1 MSMKGIIVDR
11 ISEFSSRKK
20 GIVILVV
27 LAGLTTYLV
36 CKKSEEKKVEQA
48 HKEGFENGLYEGV
61 RLSSK
66 IVRKLY
72 IDPPFAAISLAK
84 YIANIDGTITSHEKK
99 QIDNLV
105 NQFHKNIPQCP
116 EVFEKELED
125 ILNNN
130 ITFSDVAKYLD
141 SIDISDLKMYEEIML
156 STVNIDRKVTYQEK
170 VAIEEF
176 KTYCKE
182 RYSRKEE
189 NSNQE
194 NSSNMFEE
202 EHLLLSKEEIND
214 AVKNYSLRYKL
225 LDLKF
230 KKQTKLSKSEVSLV
244 MIATALQIIR
254 IYLLNNITE
263 KEKANIGKKE
273 KALKKS
279 QKKVLSKFES
289 NKKEKIGHYYAPLN
303 MIISTPGVPYDVQ
316 KYQEGKN
323 LGLFKGG
330 DNEKGVN
337 HRFAT
342 LGHDPLVGLLVG
354 TINIM
359 TNTITS
365 TRKKI
370 PLTYHVVYTKE
381 YKSPFIENR
390 KASFL
395 KALNA
400 SYERTKKDP
409 KPFVAAFIK
418 QLIHIATDTYT
429 IAGIQIPGANLIL
442 NENQV
447 EKLTGQISFG
457 DLAKFGTSYYLNEL
471 INTIIRLLYLIMV
484 QENGGDINDKL
495 TIVKANK
502 IIDYSN
508 ILATGSNVIISSITN
523 KFDNLDFAGLSTTL
537 FRCFND
543 VNFLYEVKYE
553 FINSGLRKMYRE
565 NVPQEDII

>member
-1 MSMKGIIVDR
+1 MKGIIVER
-11 ISEFSSRKK
+11 ISEFSSRKS
-20 GIVILVV
+20 GVVILVA
-27 LAGLTTYLV
+27 LASLTTYLV

-116 EVFEKELED
+116 EVFEKELKD

-156 STVNIDRKVTYQEK
+156 STVNIDKKVTYQEK

-189 NSNQE
+189 NSNRE

-244 MIATALQIIR
+244 MVATALQIIR

-273 KALKKS
+273 KVLKKS

-316 KYQEGKN
+316 KY
-323 LGLFKGG
+323 
-330 DNEKGVN
+330 
-337 HRFAT
+337 
-342 LGHDPLVGLLVG
+342 
-354 TINIM
+354 
-359 TNTITS
+359 
-365 TRKKI
+365 
-370 PLTYHVVYTKE
+370 
-381 YKSPFIENR
+381 
-390 KASFL
+390 
-395 KALNA
+395 
-400 SYERTKKDP
+400 
-409 KPFVAAFIK
+409 
-418 QLIHIATDTYT
+418 
-429 IAGIQIPGANLIL
+429 
-442 NENQV
+442 
-447 EKLTGQISFG
+447 
-457 DLAKFGTSYYLNEL
+457 
-471 INTIIRLLYLIMV
+471 
-484 QENGGDINDKL
+484 
-495 TIVKANK
+495 
-502 IIDYSN
+502 
-508 ILATGSNVIISSITN
+508 
-523 KFDNLDFAGLSTTL
+523 
-537 FRCFND
+537 
-543 VNFLYEVKYE
+543 
-553 FINSGLRKMYRE
+553 
-565 NVPQEDII
+565 